1 MTSRIGSLMFHLL
14 DLSNSIFSLN
24 FVTAKILVATGSPSS
39 NGKHSEVISLRTNND
54 PWTYPDP
61 PYDMYGG
68 TGGFINGS
76 ALVCGGFVNNGKYN
90 KCSFLGDT
98 TSSIVMK
105 YERVYTSSLVL
116 RDKVSILQMHQISI
130 YQKPFANYSPHFFIS
145 IQQTLGKCENGIC
158 RLVMN

>member
-54 PWTYPDP
+54 TYPDS

-68 TGGFINGS
+68 TGGFVNGR
-76 ALVCGGFVNNGKYN
+76 ALICGGIVNNGKYN

-98 TSSIVMK
+98 TLSIVMK
-105 YERVYTSSLVL
+105 HERVYTSSLVL
-116 RDKVSILQMHQISI
+116 MDKVSIPQIYQISI
-130 YQKPFANYSPHFFIS
+130 RQKPLANYSPHFS
-145 IQQTLGKCENGIC
+145 
-158 RLVMN
+158 LV